1 MPLKLITD
9 PVTGKV
15 TEVYEFGPGKPAAKP
30 KPEPSLLEKA
40 GKGITDA
47 KSIAETFNPTA
58 MVGQGLKVAGAAAQ
72 TLQKT
77 GDLGKAF
84 GAGAKAIV
92 DESNK
97 GTGIAG
103 AIKRVPQRALFTTL
117 QESSDFAQ
125 EVGAKIQGKKD
136 PTSAKAP
143 DAPFLGVL
151 PALPRARTSGP
162 AEDLLVG
169 ALQLGMG
176 FATGS
181 AAVGLGGMAV
191 KGAFSALPMAA
202 RLGVATTRLR
212 AAKGFAEVAA
222 PVVQAGA
229 KISGAVQAGV
239 KAAGPVGKVVQAGAQ
254 AVGKSGLSQVK
265 GKAAITS
272 AITDVVA
279 FDQYGGRL
287 TDAADALVKG
297 TPFEP
302 LVIDYLKSDP
312 NDGALEGRFKNSL
325 EGIFV
330 GGGLE
335 IPFRFFKQLK
345 AFKNYKE
352 AVAGKSELDRLKD
365 PKVLE
370 AIDDVKN
377 ANDAFQNEVVK
388 QGQTREADPGEQPSF
403 TDELDRPIARNVA
416 EVDPTTLA
424 IAPEVY
430 QYKIAGAKTKTGV
443 SGSLKESKEY
453 NPELAGII
461 SVYRN
466 PKDGK
471 TYVVN
476 GHNRVQKALESGTAK
491 VLVRY
496 IQANSPEGA
505 RAIGAL
511 QNIAEGQGTA
521 IDAAKFMRDM
531 KAGPEALENYGVNLT
546 GKIASRA
553 TPLARLPQNIFDQ
566 VSTGALTEDRAI
578 ALGSIADLDETVINS
593 VAARAEKGKWSAD
606 KITQAMQEAKFATAS
621 TPAAGGGMLP
631 GFEDFFATSNFDQL
645 LDVRTEAAKALR
657 EGVVALSSAARAG
670 RQGVLEAAGNVIDVA
685 GSQAAKTTA
694 QQAVNLFDRVTQYE
708 GPVRALLNDLAAQVT
723 PKKKA
728 AAIVRENFEKIR
740 AAIDDEANGPRL
752 PFEEPAPR
760 PQPTPIEPEPT
771 APEPTAP
778 ETVPASLSEQL
789 AKEPTAPVETPELI
803 ATPVPAAAA
812 KEMPDT
818 RGQGK
823 FFHGAAAEFELQPG
837 GEYGGSGMNIY
848 GNGLYATEDLKI
860 AGQYQKKNSKAEPVI
875 SMYGASDEL
884 NRAGV
889 KTAEINGLLGRG
901 RAPIPSFERMQ
912 EIASELRQQAGE
924 YPRSNTTERMLA
936 LADTLDN
943 YKPVDVVGQRVIYEI
958 NEKKPIKFYDLDAP
972 VDNKVLQELERIASR
987 SDLVADSLDIL
998 DPSTYSSGATPSI
1011 SLGQIMDEI
1020 RNTSSSLRVPF
1031 YEVQDIFEELIDTLK
1046 ADGYGG
1052 FTHEGGRLAGGG
1064 KRLHQVRIY
1073 WDPAENI
1080 NTQKVDLAE
1089 QLVDRVLDAVA
1100 APKTKGAKSKEK
1112 PSFPTDEVR
1121 LAAAEKA
1128 GNTSLAEQ
1136 LRARIAKTAVQPMGN
1151 VAAAAIEPPSPLA
1164 AEIKAA
1170 TRKFDPDA
1178 GGRIEG
1184 AARAYQKYFNQGK
1197 RQADEITEQQ
1207 ALDAVRAANV
1217 SFDPDRVKS
1226 LDMDKVRN
1234 DISMGRFTPEV
1245 KAAQDAYRSI
1255 YDPSFKP
1262 LRSRG
1267 PELPELPKKPGL
1279 TQEEI
1284 QARIEDI
1291 DKLIA
1296 DLESG
1301 KLNMQVDEPATRALV
1316 KELTKDIRTVAGDEV
1331 AIRFNNAFIE
1341 TKGGDVAWGYKP
1353 GETMKVG
1360 GEYDPIKDIIE
1371 VNGVEL
1377 ISADVQ
1383 RPELLRL
1390 LLDNL
1395 EKTGFHEA
1403 FHRVQF
1409 NFLKPEEIKVFNQ
1422 YLAEIKLDF
1431 GSMADREANALAGR
1445 PDLLPIEKAAVA
1457 FQIYA
1462 WARKNNL
1469 DPRKALLGY
1478 TREELGK
1485 KGIVSALESAALA
1498 VMDTLYDFVERVG
1511 NAFNDR
1517 GFISIKSIFED
1528 AYSGKLAKR
1537 GELGSVVD
1545 EAGKAVP
1552 SELDRLDLLQA
1563 QAMEYGETRR
1573 GQLNLPPLKS
1583 NADNFVNEYEKVKAK
1598 IASGEMTLDDL
1609 ITNVVA
1615 DRNVQPMQS
1624 PSGETAYVPDPEAAA
1639 GASASMRAWMNVGG
1653 TRDEVSGLPTIPDEI
1668 VKRETER
1675 WLTANDYQAK
1685 AILGELE
1692 YRASSLVNA
1701 AALQRSLM
1709 GAMELADYTNNKA
1722 AIIADRWLN
1731 SSSDPNVDRNALRQE
1746 LLAIYK
1752 HASDINTPVVK
1763 VTRALGQVLRT
1774 GQIQRPQPG
1783 SIDFKNTLEEY
1794 KLDEILV
1801 NGAKE
1806 EEAVSLP
1813 DYLGE
1818 KIDPQFVEA
1827 INNNE
1832 FTPELDAMID
1842 QIAYNLKATRDTPGF
1857 APGFWSRMNKV
1868 SKIGLNGLVMYR
1880 SAQLLS
1886 SGLTFWGNTWNGVL
1900 RLIQLPLSQALG
1912 AILSGSPERANM
1924 SLMIYGQ
1931 YVSNLKNAFSLAK
1944 ESYKAGRTL
1953 YDMDNN
1959 SLDFLDQQAAKD
1971 AQLEQGADPA
1981 LLPTTDKG
1989 FTLSTLPWV
1998 EIQDKSNW
2006 AIAQKRLWQLT
2017 TSPIRAQVA
2026 VDTLFKVL
2034 AGQSFE
2040 FVRNLPMGLDSAVA
2054 QGLDRNSKEAMDWAQ
2069 QYAKS
2074 KVDQV
2079 TQHVTVD
2086 GRTILD
2092 AVMDSPHA
2100 QTAMRWATFTD
2111 DIDAQMEVRT
2121 LDRGRELAAD
2131 KKLEGEAAESWAKEW
2146 ADKKVEMPW
2155 FYKGPSF
2162 VPMVW
2167 QHLIN
2172 MSPLFSIIQ
2181 PFNRTPG
2188 DIIKSTMRMTPGAN
2202 FLVDTFQRDINS
2214 MDAFT
2219 RDRAVGDVAVGASAM
2234 VLASIAMTTGIVE
2247 FTGGGPQEPG
2257 AKQKWRDMG
2266 NQAYSYRIGDGEWT
2280 SMRAFEPFATMFG
2293 AIADYNEIA
2302 NKVTKE
2308 QREQLGSAL
2317 TLYIMGEVYKGNLS
2331 KTYYQGFTEFY
2342 EAVSGN
2348 TGLGIAPN
2356 SRDSWN
2362 RYISRIV
2369 ASLQPASAALRAGR
2383 RISDR
2388 AVRQIEPSN
2397 IFQETFDEI
2406 RNQTPGWSK
2415 DIPARVNWLT
2425 GDMIIQSRIMG
2436 DEYLPADSPWMGMVM
2451 QYMPWSPFQKGEEK
2465 RLLDPVALEMSR
2477 LHGLGAQFRGPSPTD
2492 YGAQLRLGPRD
2503 FAEYNRVMATVT
2515 NPVTNTTLYQEL
2527 DATIK
2532 SDYYQSLPPQEISS
2546 TDLSDRALLIDG
2558 IITKYKEI
2566 AKETYLGQRPDLE
2579 YQLLRKEA
2587 KDNTVK
2593 YRLKYGLTPQ
2603 QFTEA
2608 LR

>member
-15 TEVYEFGPGKPAAKP
+15 TEVYEFGPGNPAAKPKP

-125 EVGAKIQGKKD
+125 EVGAKVTGKKD

-191 KGAFSALPMAA
+191 KGAFSALPLAA

-254 AVGKSGLSQVK
+254 AVAKSGLSQVT

-297 TPFEP
+297 TPFES

-377 ANDAFQNEVVK
+377 ANDAFQNQVVK
-388 QGQTREADPGEQPSF
+388 QEQTREADPGEQPSF
-403 TDELDRPIARNVA
+403 ADELDRPIARNVA

-553 TPLARLPQNIFDQ
+553 TPLSRLPQNIFDQ
-566 VSTGALTEDRAI
+566 VSTGALTEDKAI
-578 ALGSIADLDETVINS
+578 ALGSVEGMDPTVINN

-657 EGVVALSSAARAG
+657 EGVIALSSAARAG

-685 GSQAAKTTA
+685 GSQAAKATA

-708 GPVRALLNDLAAQVT
+708 GPVRALLNELAAQVT

-752 PFEEPAPR
+752 PFEEPAPEAPR
-760 PQPTPIEPEPT
+760 PQPTPVEPELP
-771 APEPTAP
+771 PI
-778 ETVPASLSEQL
+778 AS
-789 AKEPTAPVETPELI
+789 K
-803 ATPVPAAAA
+803 
-812 KEMPDT
+812 
-818 RGQGK
+818 
-823 FFHGAAAEFELQPG
+823 
-837 GEYGGSGMNIY
+837 
-848 GNGLYATEDLKI
+848 TEDLPEGLGGIGK
-860 AGQYQKKNSKAEPVI
+860 AFTEGPRRQMFEAYQRNEVKLSGVDDEYLNAMQQLKEKGI
-875 SMYGASDEL
+875 GANTREQFDS
-884 NRAGV
+884 
-889 KTAEINGLLGRG
+889 LL
-901 RAPIPSFERMQ
+901 
-912 EIASELRQQAGE
+912 
-924 YPRSNTTERMLA
+924 
-936 LADTLDN
+936 D
-943 YKPVDVVGQRVIYEI
+943 RVIQLRE
-958 NEKKPIKFYDLDAP
+958 EKMAATSPAP
-972 VDNKVLQELERIASR
+972 EAASVAPSAAEKIVDNVIA
-987 SDLVADSLDIL
+987 
-998 DPSTYSSGATPSI
+998 
-1011 SLGQIMDEI
+1011 
-1020 RNTSSSLRVPF
+1020 
-1031 YEVQDIFEELIDTLK
+1031 
-1046 ADGYGG
+1046 
-1052 FTHEGGRLAGGG
+1052 
-1064 KRLHQVRIY
+1064 
-1073 WDPAENI
+1073 
-1080 NTQKVDLAE
+1080 
-1089 QLVDRVLDAVA
+1089 AVA
-1100 APKTKGAKSKEK
+1100 APKAEAAPRTFTMPAGTEGSAPRYKYGNKAFQLNFATDYDKVAYIIARDLLGESNAAPKFNAALEEQGFNVNQTMSYGMRVRDAIKAIAKNSQPGVINLPDQGGLT
-1112 PSFPTDEVR
+1112 PSGTRDEIR

-1136 LRARIAKTAVQPMGN
+1136 LRARIAGKSPLTAVQPMGN
-1151 VAAAAIEPPSPLA
+1151 VAAAAIEPPANLKA
-1164 AEIKAA
+1164 GIKKITPAGLSKIDNFA
-1170 TRKFDPDA
+1170 TSYKSWFD
-1178 GGRIEG
+1178 
-1184 AARAYQKYFNQGK
+1184 QGK
-1197 RQADEITEQQ
+1197 PEQQ
-1207 ALDAVRAANV
+1207 RITQQQAVDAVRAANV
-1217 SFDPDRVKS
+1217 SFDPDAVFPNTVIDTARE
-1226 LDMDKVRN
+1226 DAA
-1234 DISMGRFTPEV
+1234 ISKFSPEV
-1245 KAAQDAYRSI
+1245 KAIQDAYRSI
-1255 YDPSFKP
+1255 YDPSFGP

-1267 PELPELPKKPGL
+1267 PELPELPEPKKTFGVDYDNAR
-1279 TQEEI
+1279 EEI
-1284 QARIEDI
+1284 AARVEKIKALIE
-1291 DKLIA
+1291 
-1296 DLESG
+1296 EQE
-1301 KLNMQVDEPATRALV
+1301 LNMSVDTATTRAIAE
-1316 KELTKDIRTVAGDEV
+1316 ELTKDIKRVAGDDV
-1331 AIRFNNAFIE
+1331 AIRFNNAFVVE
-1341 TKGGDVAWGYKP
+1341 KEGNEAWGYQP
-1353 GETMKVG
+1353 GQSMTVG
-1360 GEYDPIKDIIE
+1360 GEYDFITDTITI
-1371 VNGVEL
+1371 N
-1377 ISADVQ
+1377 
-1383 RPELLRL
+1383 
-1390 LLDNL
+1390 NL
-1395 EKTGFHEA
+1395 ELTVGQVKNENLFEYLVKQLTQTGFHEPI
-1403 FHRVQF
+1403 HRLQY
-1409 NFLKPEEIKVFNQ
+1409 NFMTAKELKALTSYIAKLKIDWSTMSYDIKNIKEG
-1422 YLAEIKLDF
+1422 LGPIKLI
-1431 GSMADREANALAGR
+1431 EKIALAS
-1445 PDLLPIEKAAVA
+1445 
-1457 FQIYA
+1457 QQYS
-1462 WARKNNL
+1462 WARKKGL
-1469 DPRKALLGY
+1469 DPRKVLIGY
-1478 TREELGK
+1478 TDGQLAS
-1485 KGIVSALESAALA
+1485 KGITPAIESAGLA
-1498 VMDTLYDFVERVG
+1498 VLDSFFDFTEKMINWANG
-1511 NAFNDR
+1511 N
-1517 GFISIKSIFED
+1517 GFISVKSIFED
-1528 AYSGKLAKR
+1528 AYSGKIAAR
-1537 GELGSVVD
+1537 GKLPNVLE
-1545 EAGKAVP
+1545 EAAAGNF
-1552 SELDRLDLLQA
+1552 ERYDLLDS
-1563 QAMEYGETRR
+1563 MSRDYPDTRR
-1573 GQLNLPPLKS
+1573 GELNLPPLKS
-1583 NADNFVNEYEKVKAK
+1583 SADSFVNEYEKVKAK
-1598 IASGEMTLDDL
+1598 IASGEMTLEDL

-1675 WLTANDYQAK
+1675 WLIANDYQAK
-1685 AILGELE
+1685 AVLGELE

-1857 APGFWSRMNKV
+1857 APGF
-1868 SKIGLNGLVMYR
+1868 
-1880 SAQLLS
+1880 
-1886 SGLTFWGNTWNGVL
+1886 
-1900 RLIQLPLSQALG
+1900 
-1912 AILSGSPERANM
+1912 
-1924 SLMIYGQ
+1924 
-1931 YVSNLKNAFSLAK
+1931 
-1944 ESYKAGRTL
+1944 
-1953 YDMDNN
+1953 
-1959 SLDFLDQQAAKD
+1959 
-1971 AQLEQGADPA
+1971 
-1981 LLPTTDKG
+1981 
-1989 FTLSTLPWV
+1989 
-1998 EIQDKSNW
+1998 
-2006 AIAQKRLWQLT
+2006 
-2017 TSPIRAQVA
+2017 
-2026 VDTLFKVL
+2026 
-2034 AGQSFE
+2034 
-2040 FVRNLPMGLDSAVA
+2040 
-2054 QGLDRNSKEAMDWAQ
+2054 
-2069 QYAKS
+2069 
-2074 KVDQV
+2074 
-2079 TQHVTVD
+2079 
-2086 GRTILD
+2086 
-2092 AVMDSPHA
+2092 
-2100 QTAMRWATFTD
+2100 
-2111 DIDAQMEVRT
+2111 
-2121 LDRGRELAAD
+2121 
-2131 KKLEGEAAESWAKEW
+2131 
-2146 ADKKVEMPW
+2146 
-2155 FYKGPSF
+2155 
-2162 VPMVW
+2162 
-2167 QHLIN
+2167 
-2172 MSPLFSIIQ
+2172 
-2181 PFNRTPG
+2181 
-2188 DIIKSTMRMTPGAN
+2188 
-2202 FLVDTFQRDINS
+2202 
-2214 MDAFT
+2214 
-2219 RDRAVGDVAVGASAM
+2219 
-2234 VLASIAMTTGIVE
+2234 
-2247 FTGGGPQEPG
+2247 
-2257 AKQKWRDMG
+2257 
-2266 NQAYSYRIGDGEWT
+2266 
-2280 SMRAFEPFATMFG
+2280 
-2293 AIADYNEIA
+2293 
-2302 NKVTKE
+2302 
-2308 QREQLGSAL
+2308 
-2317 TLYIMGEVYKGNLS
+2317 
-2331 KTYYQGFTEFY
+2331 
-2342 EAVSGN
+2342 
-2348 TGLGIAPN
+2348 
-2356 SRDSWN
+2356 
-2362 RYISRIV
+2362 
-2369 ASLQPASAALRAGR
+2369 
-2383 RISDR
+2383 
-2388 AVRQIEPSN
+2388 
-2397 IFQETFDEI
+2397 
-2406 RNQTPGWSK
+2406 
-2415 DIPARVNWLT
+2415 
-2425 GDMIIQSRIMG
+2425 
-2436 DEYLPADSPWMGMVM
+2436 
-2451 QYMPWSPFQKGEEK
+2451 
-2465 RLLDPVALEMSR
+2465 
-2477 LHGLGAQFRGPSPTD
+2477 
-2492 YGAQLRLGPRD
+2492 
-2503 FAEYNRVMATVT
+2503 
-2515 NPVTNTTLYQEL
+2515 
-2527 DATIK
+2527 
-2532 SDYYQSLPPQEISS
+2532 
-2546 TDLSDRALLIDG
+2546 
-2558 IITKYKEI
+2558 
-2566 AKETYLGQRPDLE
+2566 
-2579 YQLLRKEA
+2579 
-2587 KDNTVK
+2587 
-2593 YRLKYGLTPQ
+2593 
-2603 QFTEA
+2603 
-2608 LR
+2608 

>member
-1 MPLKLITD
+1 
-9 PVTGKV
+9 
-15 TEVYEFGPGKPAAKP
+15 
-30 KPEPSLLEKA
+30 
-40 GKGITDA
+40 
-47 KSIAETFNPTA
+47 
-58 MVGQGLKVAGAAAQ
+58 
-72 TLQKT
+72 
-77 GDLGKAF
+77 
-84 GAGAKAIV
+84 
-92 DESNK
+92 
-97 GTGIAG
+97 
-103 AIKRVPQRALFTTL
+103 
-117 QESSDFAQ
+117 
-125 EVGAKIQGKKD
+125 
-136 PTSAKAP
+136 
-143 DAPFLGVL
+143 
-151 PALPRARTSGP
+151 
-162 AEDLLVG
+162 
-169 ALQLGMG
+169 
-176 FATGS
+176 
-181 AAVGLGGMAV
+181 
-191 KGAFSALPMAA
+191 
-202 RLGVATTRLR
+202 
-212 AAKGFAEVAA
+212 
-222 PVVQAGA
+222 
-229 KISGAVQAGV
+229 
-239 KAAGPVGKVVQAGAQ
+239 
-254 AVGKSGLSQVK
+254 
-265 GKAAITS
+265 
-272 AITDVVA
+272 
-279 FDQYGGRL
+279 
-287 TDAADALVKG
+287 
-297 TPFEP
+297 
-302 LVIDYLKSDP
+302 
-312 NDGALEGRFKNSL
+312 
-325 EGIFV
+325 
-330 GGGLE
+330 
-335 IPFRFFKQLK
+335 
-345 AFKNYKE
+345 
-352 AVAGKSELDRLKD
+352 
-365 PKVLE
+365 
-370 AIDDVKN
+370 
-377 ANDAFQNEVVK
+377 
-388 QGQTREADPGEQPSF
+388 
-403 TDELDRPIARNVA
+403 
-416 EVDPTTLA
+416 
-424 IAPEVY
+424 
-430 QYKIAGAKTKTGV
+430 
-443 SGSLKESKEY
+443 
-453 NPELAGII
+453 
-461 SVYRN
+461 
-466 PKDGK
+466 
-471 TYVVN
+471 
-476 GHNRVQKALESGTAK
+476 
-491 VLVRY
+491 
-496 IQANSPEGA
+496 
-505 RAIGAL
+505 
-511 QNIAEGQGTA
+511 
-521 IDAAKFMRDM
+521 
-531 KAGPEALENYGVNLT
+531 
-546 GKIASRA
+546 
-553 TPLARLPQNIFDQ
+553 
-566 VSTGALTEDRAI
+566 
-578 ALGSIADLDETVINS
+578 
-593 VAARAEKGKWSAD
+593 
-606 KITQAMQEAKFATAS
+606 
-621 TPAAGGGMLP
+621 
-631 GFEDFFATSNFDQL
+631 
-645 LDVRTEAAKALR
+645 
-657 EGVVALSSAARAG
+657 
-670 RQGVLEAAGNVIDVA
+670 
-685 GSQAAKTTA
+685 
-694 QQAVNLFDRVTQYE
+694 
-708 GPVRALLNDLAAQVT
+708 
-723 PKKKA
+723 
-728 AAIVRENFEKIR
+728 
-740 AAIDDEANGPRL
+740 
-752 PFEEPAPR
+752 
-760 PQPTPIEPEPT
+760 
-771 APEPTAP
+771 
-778 ETVPASLSEQL
+778 
-789 AKEPTAPVETPELI
+789 
-803 ATPVPAAAA
+803 
-812 KEMPDT
+812 
-818 RGQGK
+818 
-823 FFHGAAAEFELQPG
+823 
-837 GEYGGSGMNIY
+837 
-848 GNGLYATEDLKI
+848 
-860 AGQYQKKNSKAEPVI
+860 
-875 SMYGASDEL
+875 
-884 NRAGV
+884 
-889 KTAEINGLLGRG
+889 
-901 RAPIPSFERMQ
+901 
-912 EIASELRQQAGE
+912 
-924 YPRSNTTERMLA
+924 
-936 LADTLDN
+936 
-943 YKPVDVVGQRVIYEI
+943 
-958 NEKKPIKFYDLDAP
+958 
-972 VDNKVLQELERIASR
+972 
-987 SDLVADSLDIL
+987 
-998 DPSTYSSGATPSI
+998 
-1011 SLGQIMDEI
+1011 
-1020 RNTSSSLRVPF
+1020 
-1031 YEVQDIFEELIDTLK
+1031 
-1046 ADGYGG
+1046 
-1052 FTHEGGRLAGGG
+1052 
-1064 KRLHQVRIY
+1064 
-1073 WDPAENI
+1073 
-1080 NTQKVDLAE
+1080 
-1089 QLVDRVLDAVA
+1089 
-1100 APKTKGAKSKEK
+1100 
-1112 PSFPTDEVR
+1112 
-1121 LAAAEKA
+1121 
-1128 GNTSLAEQ
+1128 
-1136 LRARIAKTAVQPMGN
+1136 
-1151 VAAAAIEPPSPLA
+1151 
-1164 AEIKAA
+1164 
-1170 TRKFDPDA
+1170 
-1178 GGRIEG
+1178 
-1184 AARAYQKYFNQGK
+1184 
-1197 RQADEITEQQ
+1197 
-1207 ALDAVRAANV
+1207 
-1217 SFDPDRVKS
+1217 
-1226 LDMDKVRN
+1226 
-1234 DISMGRFTPEV
+1234 
-1245 KAAQDAYRSI
+1245 
-1255 YDPSFKP
+1255 
-1262 LRSRG
+1262 
-1267 PELPELPKKPGL
+1267 
-1279 TQEEI
+1279 
-1284 QARIEDI
+1284 
-1291 DKLIA
+1291 
-1296 DLESG
+1296 
-1301 KLNMQVDEPATRALV
+1301 
-1316 KELTKDIRTVAGDEV
+1316 
-1331 AIRFNNAFIE
+1331 
-1341 TKGGDVAWGYKP
+1341 
-1353 GETMKVG
+1353 MKVG

-1383 RPELLRL
+1383 RPGLLRL

-1395 EKTGFHEA
+1395 EQTAFHEA
-1403 FHRVQF
+1403 FHRIQF
-1409 NFLKPEEIKVFNQ
+1409 NFLRPEELKVFNQ

-1431 GSMADREANALAGR
+1431 GSMAEREANALAGR

-1478 TREELGK
+1478 TRKELGE

-1498 VMDTLYDFVERVG
+1498 VMDTLYDFIERVG
-1511 NAFNDR
+1511 NAFNGR

-1563 QAMEYGETRR
+1563 QSMEYGKTRR
-1573 GQLNLPPLKS
+1573 GSLGLPPLRNS
-1583 NADNFVNEYEKVKAK
+1583 AERFIDEYDKVKAK

-1653 TRDEVSGLPTIPDEI
+1653 TREEVSGLPAIPDEI

-1685 AILGELE
+1685 AVLGELE
-1692 YRASSLVNA
+1692 YRASSLANA

-1806 EEAVSLP
+1806 EEAVSLS
-1813 DYLGE
+1813 DHLGE

-1886 SGLTFWGNTWNGVL
+1886 SGLTFWGNTFNGVL

-2317 TLYIMGEVYKGNLS
+2317 TLYVMGEVYKGNLS

-2579 YQLLRKEA
+2579 YQLLKKEA

>member
-125 EVGAKIQGKKD
+125 EVGAKVTGRKS
-136 PTSAKAP
+136 PTSAKTP

-151 PALPRARTSGP
+151 PALPRARSSGA
-162 AEDLLVG
+162 AEDLAVG
-169 ALQLGMG
+169 AVQLGMG
-176 FATGS
+176 FIAGS
-181 AAVGLGGMAV
+181 AAAGLGGMAI
-191 KGAFSALPMAA
+191 KGAFSALPLAA

-212 AAKGFAEVAA
+212 AAKGFAEAVA

-239 KAAGPVGKVVQAGAQ
+239 KAAGPVGQVVQAGAQ
-254 AVGKSGLSQVK
+254 AVAKSGLSQVT

-279 FDQYGGRL
+279 FDQYTGRL
-287 TDAADALVKG
+287 TDAANDLVKG

-312 NDGALEGRFKNSL
+312 SDGALEGRFKNAL
-325 EGIFV
+325 EGLLV
-330 GGGLE
+330 GGALE
-335 IPFRFFKQLK
+335 VPFRFFKQVK
-345 AFKNYKE
+345 AAANYNK
-352 AVAGKSELDRLKD
+352 AVEGKSTLDKLKD

-377 ANDAFQNEVVK
+377 ANDSFENELVK
-388 QGQTREADPGEQPSF
+388 QTETREADPGEQPSF
-403 TDELDRPIARNVA
+403 ADELDRPIARNVA

-430 QYKIAGAKTKTGV
+430 QYKIAGSKTKTGV

-553 TPLARLPQNIFDQ
+553 TPLSRLPQNIFDQ
-566 VSTGALTEDRAI
+566 VSTGALTEDKAI
-578 ALGSIADLDETVINS
+578 ALGSVEGMDPTVINN

-657 EGVVALSSAARAG
+657 EGVIALSSAARAG

-685 GSQAAKTTA
+685 GSQAAKATA

-752 PFEEPAPR
+752 PFEEPAPEAPR
-760 PQPTPIEPEPT
+760 PQPTPVEPEPT
-771 APEPTAP
+771 APEA
-778 ETVPASLSEQL
+778 A
-789 AKEPTAPVETPELI
+789 
-803 ATPVPAAAA
+803 PAAPSAA
-812 KEMPDT
+812 EEIVDNVIAAVAPPKAEAAPQIQTPAELPDT
-818 RGQGK
+818 RGKGQ
-823 FFHGAAAEFELQPG
+823 FFHGAASEIKQLDEGYYENANIYGQGFYVTDDLSTAGSYTKKNKRAITKEGGTPSQVIYQVKELQPV
-837 GEYGGSGMNIY
+837 N
-848 GNGLYATEDLKI
+848 
-860 AGQYQKKNSKAEPVI
+860 
-875 SMYGASDEL
+875 
-884 NRAGV
+884 
-889 KTAEINGLLGRG
+889 
-901 RAPIPSFERMQ
+901 
-912 EIASELRQQAGE
+912 
-924 YPRSNTTERMLA
+924 
-936 LADTLDN
+936 
-943 YKPVDVVGQRVIYEI
+943 
-958 NEKKPIKFYDLDAP
+958 FYDLDAY
-972 VDNKVLQELERIASR
+972 
-987 SDLVADSLDIL
+987 DI
-998 DPSTYSSGATPSI
+998 SPSI
-1011 SLGQIMDEI
+1011 KQTLEEFSKWSESVARALDELDSNPNMSLAQLMDEI
-1020 RNTSSSLRVPF
+1020 RNNSSSAGESRDTIQ
-1031 YEVQDIFEELIDTLK
+1031 EVFEGIRETLE
-1046 ADGYGG
+1046 AEGYGG
-1052 FTHEGGRLAGGG
+1052 FTHIGG
-1064 KRLHQVRIY
+1064 KLTKGKEHQVRIY
-1073 WDPAENI
+1073 WNAPNQIDL
-1080 NTQKVDLAE
+1080 QKYD
-1089 QLVDRVLDAVA
+1089 QPQVA
-1100 APKTKGAKSKEK
+1100 AAP
-1112 PSFPTDEVR
+1112 
-1121 LAAAEKA
+1121 
-1128 GNTSLAEQ
+1128 
-1136 LRARIAKTAVQPMGN
+1136 KTAVQPMGN

-1170 TRKFDPDA
+1170 TRKFGPDD

-1184 AARAYQKYFNQGK
+1184 AAQAYQKYFNQGK
-1197 RQADEITEQQ
+1197 RQADEITERQ

-1234 DISMGRFTPEV
+1234 DIFMGRFTPEV

-1255 YDPSFKP
+1255 YDPSFGP

-1279 TQEEI
+1279 T
-1284 QARIEDI
+1284 REDI
-1291 DKLIA
+1291 ETKLAEIEQLIA
-1296 DLESG
+1296 GIESG

-1316 KELTKDIRTVAGDEV
+1316 AELTKDIRTVAGDEV
-1331 AIRFNNAFIE
+1331 AIRFNNAFME

-1371 VNGVEL
+1371 VNNVEL

-1390 LLDNL
+1390 LVDKL
-1395 EKTGFHEA
+1395 EQTAYHEA

-1409 NFLKPEEIKVFNQ
+1409 NFLKPEELRVFNQ

-1431 GSMADREANALAGR
+1431 GSMAERTTNRLEGRE
-1445 PDLLPIEKAAVA
+1445 DLLPIEKAAVA

-1478 TREELGK
+1478 TREELGN

-1583 NADNFVNEYEKVKAK
+1583 SADSFVNEYEKVKAK
-1598 IASGEMTLDDL
+1598 IASGEMTLEDL

-1675 WLTANDYQAK
+1675 WLIANDYQAK
-1685 AILGELE
+1685 AVLGELE

-1731 SSSDPNVDRNALRQE
+1731 SSSDPNVDRSALRQE

-1886 SGLTFWGNTWNGVL
+1886 SGLTFWGNTFNGIL

-2280 SMRAFEPFATMFG
+2280 SMRALEPFATMFG

>member
-191 KGAFSALPMAA
+191 KGAFSALPLAA

-254 AVGKSGLSQVK
+254 AVGKSGLSQVT

-388 QGQTREADPGEQPSF
+388 QGQTREADPGEQPSLA
-403 TDELDRPIARNVA
+403 DELDRPIARNVA

-553 TPLARLPQNIFDQ
+553 TPLSRLPDNIFDK
-566 VSTGALTEDRAI
+566 VSTGALTEDKAI
-578 ALGSIADLDETVINS
+578 ALGSVEGMDPTVINS

-685 GSQAAKTTA
+685 GSQAAKATA

-752 PFEEPAPR
+752 PFEEPAPEAPR
-760 PQPTPIEPEPT
+760 PQPVPVEPEAV
-771 APEPTAP
+771 APEA
-778 ETVPASLSEQL
+778 
-789 AKEPTAPVETPELI
+789 APVAPS
-803 ATPVPAAAA
+803 
-812 KEMPDT
+812 
-818 RGQGK
+818 
-823 FFHGAAAEFELQPG
+823 AAE
-837 GEYGGSGMNIY
+837 
-848 GNGLYATEDLKI
+848 
-860 AGQYQKKNSKAEPVI
+860 
-875 SMYGASDEL
+875 
-884 NRAGV
+884 
-889 KTAEINGLLGRG
+889 EI
-901 RAPIPSFERMQ
+901 
-912 EIASELRQQAGE
+912 
-924 YPRSNTTERMLA
+924 
-936 LADTLDN
+936 
-943 YKPVDVVGQRVIYEI
+943 
-958 NEKKPIKFYDLDAP
+958 
-972 VDNKVLQELERIASR
+972 VDNVIA
-987 SDLVADSLDIL
+987 
-998 DPSTYSSGATPSI
+998 
-1011 SLGQIMDEI
+1011 
-1020 RNTSSSLRVPF
+1020 
-1031 YEVQDIFEELIDTLK
+1031 
-1046 ADGYGG
+1046 
-1052 FTHEGGRLAGGG
+1052 
-1064 KRLHQVRIY
+1064 
-1073 WDPAENI
+1073 
-1080 NTQKVDLAE
+1080 
-1089 QLVDRVLDAVA
+1089 AVA

-1112 PSFPTDEVR
+1112 PFFPTDEVR

-1151 VAAAAIEPPSPLA
+1151 VAAAAIEPPTAGFALPTELA
-1164 AEIKAA
+1164 KSAPRYNYGSKAFQLQFASDYDKTAYILAGDAVKASKAAPKFRNALEQAGLDVASAVAYGQKVRDAIKALA
-1170 TRKFDPDA
+1170 KNSQPGVINLPD
-1178 GGRIEG
+1178 
-1184 AARAYQKYFNQGK
+1184 QS
-1197 RQADEITEQQ
+1197 D
-1207 ALDAVRAANV
+1207 
-1217 SFDPDRVKS
+1217 SFPV
-1226 LDMDKVRN
+1226 
-1234 DISMGRFTPEV
+1234 
-1245 KAAQDAYRSI
+1245 
-1255 YDPSFKP
+1255 

-1279 TQEEI
+1279 TREEI
-1284 QARIEDI
+1284 DLQIAEIEQ
-1291 DKLIA
+1291 LIA
-1296 DLESG
+1296 DVESN

-1316 KELTKDIRTVAGDEV
+1316 KELTEDIRTVAGDEV
-1331 AIRFNNAFIE
+1331 AIRFNNAFME

-1371 VNGVEL
+1371 INNVEL

-1390 LLDNL
+1390 LVDNL
-1395 EKTGFHEA
+1395 EKTAYHEA

-1498 VMDTLYDFVERVG
+1498 VMDTLYDFIERVG
-1511 NAFNDR
+1511 NHFNDR
-1517 GFISIKSIFED
+1517 E
-1528 AYSGKLAKR
+1528 
-1537 GELGSVVD
+1537 
-1545 EAGKAVP
+1545 
-1552 SELDRLDLLQA
+1552 
-1563 QAMEYGETRR
+1563 
-1573 GQLNLPPLKS
+1573 LKS
-1583 NADNFVNEYEKVKAK
+1583 KL
-1598 IASGEMTLDDL
+1598 S
-1609 ITNVVA
+1609 
-1615 DRNVQPMQS
+1615 
-1624 PSGETAYVPDPEAAA
+1624 
-1639 GASASMRAWMNVGG
+1639 
-1653 TRDEVSGLPTIPDEI
+1653 
-1668 VKRETER
+1668 
-1675 WLTANDYQAK
+1675 
-1685 AILGELE
+1685 IL
-1692 YRASSLVNA
+1692 
-1701 AALQRSLM
+1701 
-1709 GAMELADYTNNKA
+1709 
-1722 AIIADRWLN
+1722 
-1731 SSSDPNVDRNALRQE
+1731 
-1746 LLAIYK
+1746 
-1752 HASDINTPVVK
+1752 
-1763 VTRALGQVLRT
+1763 
-1774 GQIQRPQPG
+1774 
-1783 SIDFKNTLEEY
+1783 FK
-1794 KLDEILV
+1794 K
-1801 NGAKE
+1801 
-1806 EEAVSLP
+1806 
-1813 DYLGE
+1813 
-1818 KIDPQFVEA
+1818 
-1827 INNNE
+1827 
-1832 FTPELDAMID
+1832 
-1842 QIAYNLKATRDTPGF
+1842 
-1857 APGFWSRMNKV
+1857 
-1868 SKIGLNGLVMYR
+1868 
-1880 SAQLLS
+1880 
-1886 SGLTFWGNTWNGVL
+1886 
-1900 RLIQLPLSQALG
+1900 
-1912 AILSGSPERANM
+1912 
-1924 SLMIYGQ
+1924 
-1931 YVSNLKNAFSLAK
+1931 K
-1944 ESYKAGRTL
+1944 ES
-1953 YDMDNN
+1953 
-1959 SLDFLDQQAAKD
+1959 KD
-1971 AQLEQGADPA
+1971 
-1981 LLPTTDKG
+1981 K
-1989 FTLSTLPWV
+1989 F
-1998 EIQDKSNW
+1998 
-2006 AIAQKRLWQLT
+2006 
-2017 TSPIRAQVA
+2017 
-2026 VDTLFKVL
+2026 
-2034 AGQSFE
+2034 
-2040 FVRNLPMGLDSAVA
+2040 
-2054 QGLDRNSKEAMDWAQ
+2054 
-2069 QYAKS
+2069 
-2074 KVDQV
+2074 
-2079 TQHVTVD
+2079 
-2086 GRTILD
+2086 ILD
-2092 AVMDSPHA
+2092 
-2100 QTAMRWATFTD
+2100 
-2111 DIDAQMEVRT
+2111 
-2121 LDRGRELAAD
+2121 
-2131 KKLEGEAAESWAKEW
+2131 
-2146 ADKKVEMPW
+2146 
-2155 FYKGPSF
+2155 
-2162 VPMVW
+2162 
-2167 QHLIN
+2167 
-2172 MSPLFSIIQ
+2172 
-2181 PFNRTPG
+2181 
-2188 DIIKSTMRMTPGAN
+2188 
-2202 FLVDTFQRDINS
+2202 
-2214 MDAFT
+2214 
-2219 RDRAVGDVAVGASAM
+2219 
-2234 VLASIAMTTGIVE
+2234 
-2247 FTGGGPQEPG
+2247 
-2257 AKQKWRDMG
+2257 
-2266 NQAYSYRIGDGEWT
+2266 
-2280 SMRAFEPFATMFG
+2280 
-2293 AIADYNEIA
+2293 
-2302 NKVTKE
+2302 
-2308 QREQLGSAL
+2308 
-2317 TLYIMGEVYKGNLS
+2317 
-2331 KTYYQGFTEFY
+2331 
-2342 EAVSGN
+2342 
-2348 TGLGIAPN
+2348 
-2356 SRDSWN
+2356 
-2362 RYISRIV
+2362 
-2369 ASLQPASAALRAGR
+2369 
-2383 RISDR
+2383 
-2388 AVRQIEPSN
+2388 
-2397 IFQETFDEI
+2397 
-2406 RNQTPGWSK
+2406 
-2415 DIPARVNWLT
+2415 
-2425 GDMIIQSRIMG
+2425 
-2436 DEYLPADSPWMGMVM
+2436 
-2451 QYMPWSPFQKGEEK
+2451 
-2465 RLLDPVALEMSR
+2465 
-2477 LHGLGAQFRGPSPTD
+2477 
-2492 YGAQLRLGPRD
+2492 
-2503 FAEYNRVMATVT
+2503 
-2515 NPVTNTTLYQEL
+2515 
-2527 DATIK
+2527 
-2532 SDYYQSLPPQEISS
+2532 
-2546 TDLSDRALLIDG
+2546 
-2558 IITKYKEI
+2558 
-2566 AKETYLGQRPDLE
+2566 
-2579 YQLLRKEA
+2579 
-2587 KDNTVK
+2587 
-2593 YRLKYGLTPQ
+2593 
-2603 QFTEA
+2603 
-2608 LR
+2608 

>member
-1 MPLKLITD
+1 MPIKQVTD

-15 TEVYEFGPGKPAAKP
+15 TEVFEFGPAKAAAAQPAVKAKPAANP
-30 KPEPSLLEKA
+30 IA
-40 GKGITDA
+40 QTYDQIKGVTEA
-47 KSIAETFNPTA
+47 LNPLGQ
-58 MVGQGLKVAGAAAQ
+58 VGTGLRAAGAGLQ

-84 GAGAKAIV
+84 GASQKSIV

-97 GTGIAG
+97 AIGIAG
-103 AIKRVPQRALFTTL
+103 VVKRAPQRAVYTTL
-117 QESSDFAQ
+117 QETSDFAQ
-125 EVGAKIQGKKD
+125 EVGAKVLGKPS
-136 PTSAKAP
+136 PTSFKKP

-151 PALPRARTSGP
+151 PALPRARSSGP

-169 ALQLGMG
+169 ALQLGLG
-176 FATGS
+176 FVTGS
-181 AAVGLGGMAV
+181 AAAGVGGMAV
-191 KGAFSALPMAA
+191 RGAFSALPLAS

-212 AAKGFAEVAA
+212 AAKGFAEAVAPVAQVATKIGTAIKAA
-222 PVVQAGA
+222 PGGQTVLGA
-229 KISGAVQAGV
+229 T
-239 KAAGPVGKVVQAGAQ
+239 Q
-254 AVGKSGLSQVK
+254 AVGKSVAGQVIGK
-265 GKAAITS
+265 GAVIAG
-272 AITDVVA
+272 ATDLVA
-279 FDQYGGRL
+279 FDQYGGRA
-287 TDAADALVKG
+287 TDAAYELVKG

-302 LVIDYLKSDP
+302 LALEYFRTNP
-312 NDGALEGRFKNSL
+312 NDVGLDGRFKNLL
-325 EGIFV
+325 EGFGI
-330 GGGLE
+330 GASIE
-335 IPFRFFKQLK
+335 IPFRLFKAVKSFQNYKTVADASKQLDK
-345 AFKNYKE
+345 
-352 AVAGKSELDRLKD
+352 LKD
-365 PKVLE
+365 PKVVE
-370 AIDDVKN
+370 ALDDVKN

-388 QGQTREADPGEQPSF
+388 QTQTRPEEPGQQPSL
-403 TDELDRPIARNVA
+403 TDELERPIARNVA

-553 TPLARLPQNIFDQ
+553 APLARLPQNIFDQ

-578 ALGSIADLDETVINS
+578 ALGSVKDLDETVINS

-728 AAIVRENFEKIR
+728 AQVVKENLAQIR

-752 PFEEPAPR
+752 PFEEPAPEAPR
-760 PQPTPIEPEPT
+760 PQPVPVEPELPLT
-771 APEPTAP
+771 TEESSAVA
-778 ETVPASLSEQL
+778 
-789 AKEPTAPVETPELI
+789 
-803 ATPVPAAAA
+803 PAAPAEEIVDNVIAA
-812 KEMPDT
+812 VAAPKAEVTPQAQTPAGLPDT
-818 RGQGK
+818 RGQGQ
-823 FFHGAAAEFELQPG
+823 FFHGAASEIKQLDEGYYENA
-837 GEYGGSGMNIY
+837 NIY
-848 GNGLYATEDLKI
+848 GQGFYVTDDLNT
-860 AGQYQKKNSKAEPVI
+860 AGSYTKKNKKSIAKA
-875 SMYGASDEL
+875 G
-884 NRAGV
+884 G
-889 KTAEINGLLGRG
+889 T
-901 RAPIPSFERMQ
+901 PSQ
-912 EIASELRQQAGE
+912 
-924 YPRSNTTERMLA
+924 
-936 LADTLDN
+936 
-943 YKPVDVVGQRVIYEI
+943 VIYQAKETQ
-958 NEKKPIKFYDLDAP
+958 PVLFYDLDEYDISPSIRETLEAASQYSDS
-972 VDNKVLQELERIASR
+972 VERALNELDTNPNMSLAQLMDEVRNNSR
-987 SDLVADSLDIL
+987 SSGDSRDTIQEVFE
-998 DPSTYSSGATPSI
+998 G
-1011 SLGQIMDEI
+1011 I
-1020 RNTSSSLRVPF
+1020 R
-1031 YEVQDIFEELIDTLK
+1031 ETLQ
-1046 ADGYGG
+1046 AEGYGG
-1052 FTHEGGRLAGGG
+1052 FTHRGG
-1064 KRLHQVRIY
+1064 KLTKGKEHQVRIY
-1073 WDPAENI
+1073 WDAPNQI
-1080 NTQKVDLAE
+1080 DLQKYD
-1089 QLVDRVLDAVA
+1089 QPQDAA
-1100 APKTKGAKSKEK
+1100 APET
-1112 PSFPTDEVR
+1112 
-1121 LAAAEKA
+1121 AA
-1128 GNTSLAEQ
+1128 
-1136 LRARIAKTAVQPMGN
+1136 QPMGN
-1151 VAAAAIEPPSPLA
+1151 VAAAGIEPPPKA
-1164 AEIKAA
+1164 AQYEKIRAA
-1170 TRKFDPDA
+1170 TRKFGPNE
-1178 GGRIEG
+1178 GGRMEG
-1184 AARAYQKYFNQGK
+1184 TARAYMKYFNEGK
-1197 RQADEITEQQ
+1197 RQVDEITYQK
-1207 ALDAVRAANV
+1207 AYDAVVAANV
-1217 SFDPDRVKS
+1217 TFDPDKVTS
-1226 LDMDKVRN
+1226 LNMDKVRS
-1234 DISMGRFTPEV
+1234 DMSMGRFTPEV
-1245 KAAQDAYRSI
+1245 QAAQEAYRSI
-1255 YDPSFKP
+1255 YDFSFNP

-1267 PELPELPKKPGL
+1267 PELPELPKGAKKPPL
-1279 TQEEI
+1279 TREEI
-1284 QARIEDI
+1284 ELRIEEI

-1296 DLESG
+1296 DIESD
-1301 KLNMQVDEPATRALV
+1301 KLNMQVDEPRTRALV
-1316 KELTKDIRTVAGDEV
+1316 EELTKDIRTVAGDEV
-1331 AIRFNNAFIE
+1331 AIRFNNAFME
-1341 TKGGDVAWGYKP
+1341 TKEGDVAWGYKP
-1353 GETMKVG
+1353 GETMKIG

-1371 VNGVEL
+1371 VNNVKL
-1377 ISADVQ
+1377 ISAFAQ
-1383 RPELLRL
+1383 RPELLREL
-1390 LLDNL
+1390 IDNL
-1395 EKTGFHEA
+1395 EQPAFHEA

-1409 NFLKPEEIKVFNQ
+1409 NFLKPEELRVFNQ

-1431 GSMADREANALAGR
+1431 GSMAERTANAREGR
-1445 PDLLPIEKAAVA
+1445 PDLLPIEKAAIS

-1469 DPRKALLGY
+1469 DPRKALLGS
-1478 TREELGK
+1478 TREELGE
-1485 KGIVSALESAALA
+1485 KGIVPALESAALA
-1498 VMDTLYDFVERVG
+1498 VMDTLLDFVERVG
-1511 NAFNDR
+1511 NAFNKR

-1545 EAGKAVP
+1545 EAGRIIP
-1552 SELDRLDLLQA
+1552 SELERLDLLQGMS
-1563 QAMEYGETRR
+1563 MEYGDTRR
-1573 GQLNLPPLKS
+1573 GSLGLPVLRS
-1583 NADNFVNEYEKVKAK
+1583 DADSFVNEYEKVKAK

-1615 DRNVQPMQS
+1615 DRNVQPMVS
-1624 PSGETAYVPDPEAAA
+1624 PSGETAYVPDPEAAQGA
-1639 GASASMRAWMNVGG
+1639 GASMRAMMNALG
-1653 TRDEVSGLPTIPDEI
+1653 TREQVTGQFAISDEFVQKAAADWIA
-1668 VKRETER
+1668 K
-1675 WLTANDYQAK
+1675 NDYQSKVIMAELTRRSGSLENNAENLRALVAAQWVVDFANHK
-1685 AILGELE
+1685 AG
-1692 YRASSLVNA
+1692 
-1701 AALQRSLM
+1701 
-1709 GAMELADYTNNKA
+1709 
-1722 AIIADRWLN
+1722 IIADKWIN
-1731 SSSDPNVDRNALRQE
+1731 SKTNPDVDRNVLRQE
-1746 LLAIYK
+1746 LLASYK
-1752 HASDINTPVVK
+1752 DVTDKNTAYIK
-1763 VTRALGQVLRT
+1763 VTRALGQLLRAT
-1774 GQIQRPQPG
+1774 QIPRPQPG
-1783 SIDFKNTLEEY
+1783 DIEFKNTIDDY
-1794 KLDEILV
+1794 KLSELLE
-1801 NGAKE
+1801 NAAKE

-1813 DYLGE
+1813 DHLGE
-1818 KIDPQFVEA
+1818 KIDPEFVDA
-1827 INNNE
+1827 INNDE

-1842 QIAYNLKATRDTPGF
+1842 QIAYTLKTARDTPGF
-1857 APGFWSRMNKV
+1857 ATGFWGNLNKA

-1880 SAQLLS
+1880 SAQILS
-1886 SGLTFWGNTWNGVL
+1886 SGLTFWSNTMNGIFRTL
-1900 RLIQLPLSQALG
+1900 QLPLSQAFG

-1931 YVSNLKNAFSLAK
+1931 YKCNIVNAFRLAK
-1944 ESYKAGRTL
+1944 ESYIAGRTL

-1959 SLDFLDQQAAKD
+1959 SLDFLDQQIAKD
-1971 AQLEQGADPA
+1971 AQPGEAADPA

-2006 AIAQKRLWQLT
+2006 AIAQKRMWQLA

-2026 VDTLFKVL
+2026 VDTLFKTLV
-2034 AGQSFE
+2034 GQSFE

-2054 QGLDRNSKEAMDWAQ
+2054 QGLDRNSQAAWDYAEK
-2069 QYAKS
+2069 YAKAA
-2074 KVDQV
+2074 VDQATRNV
-2079 TQHVTVD
+2079 TID

-2092 AVMDSPHA
+2092 AVMESPYS

-2111 DIDAQMEVRT
+2111 DIDAQMEIRT

-2131 KKLEGEAAESWAKEW
+2131 KKLEGEAAESWANEW
-2146 ADKKVEMPW
+2146 ANKKVEMPW

-2188 DIIKSTMRMTPGAN
+2188 DIIKSAMRMTPGAN

-2219 RDRAVGDVAVGASAM
+2219 RDRAVGDVAVGAGAM

-2266 NQAYSYRIGDGEWT
+2266 NQAYSFRVGDGEWT

-2317 TLYIMGEVYKGNLS
+2317 TLYIMNEVYKGNLS

-2342 EAVSGN
+2342 EAVAGN

-2369 ASLQPASAALRAGR
+2369 ASLEPASAALRAGR

-2388 AVRQIEPSN
+2388 AIRQIEPSN

-2451 QYMPWSPFQKGEEK
+2451 QYTPWSPFQKGQEK

-2477 LHGLGAQFRGPSPTD
+2477 LHGLGTEFRGPSPTD
-2492 YGAQLRLGPRD
+2492 YGTQLRLGPRD

-2532 SDYYQSLPPQEISS
+2532 SDYYQSLPLQEISS
-2546 TDLSDRALLIDG
+2546 ADLSDRALIIDE
-2558 IITKYKEI
+2558 IVTRYKEI
-2566 AKETYLGQRPDLE
+2566 AKTTYLGQRPDLE
-2579 YQLLRKEA
+2579 YQLLKKEA
-2587 KDNTVK
+2587 KDNTAK
-2593 YRLKYGLTPQ
+2593 YRLKYGLP

>member
-1 MPLKLITD
+1 MPIKQVTD

-15 TEVYEFGPGKPAAKP
+15 TEVFEFGPAKAAAAQPAVKAKPAANP
-30 KPEPSLLEKA
+30 IA
-40 GKGITDA
+40 QTYDQIKGVTEA
-47 KSIAETFNPTA
+47 LNPLGQ
-58 MVGQGLKVAGAAAQ
+58 VGTGLRAAGAGLQ

-84 GAGAKAIV
+84 GASQKSIV

-97 GTGIAG
+97 AIGIAG
-103 AIKRVPQRALFTTL
+103 VVKRAPQRAVYTTL
-117 QESSDFAQ
+117 QETSDFAQ
-125 EVGAKIQGKKD
+125 EVGAKVLGKPS
-136 PTSAKAP
+136 PTSFKTP

-151 PALPRARTSGP
+151 PALPRARSSGP

-169 ALQLGMG
+169 ALQLGLG
-176 FATGS
+176 FVTGS
-181 AAVGLGGMAV
+181 AAAGLGGMAV
-191 KGAFSALPMAA
+191 RGAFSALPLAS

-212 AAKGFAEVAA
+212 AAKGFAEAVAPVAQVATKIGTAIKAA
-222 PVVQAGA
+222 PGGQTVLGA
-229 KISGAVQAGV
+229 T
-239 KAAGPVGKVVQAGAQ
+239 Q
-254 AVGKSGLSQVK
+254 AVGKSVAGQVIGK
-265 GKAAITS
+265 GAVIAG
-272 AITDVVA
+272 ATDLVA
-279 FDQYGGRL
+279 FDQYGGRA
-287 TDAADALVKG
+287 TDAVYELVKG

-302 LVIDYLKSDP
+302 IALEYFRTNP
-312 NDGALEGRFKNSL
+312 NDVGLDGRFKNLL
-325 EGIFV
+325 EGFGI
-330 GGGLE
+330 GASIE
-335 IPFRFFKQLK
+335 IPFRLFKAVKSFQNYKTVADASKQLDK
-345 AFKNYKE
+345 
-352 AVAGKSELDRLKD
+352 LKD
-365 PKVLE
+365 PKVVE
-370 AIDDVKN
+370 ALDDVKN

-388 QGQTREADPGEQPSF
+388 QTQTRPEEPGQQPNF
-403 TDELDRPIARNVA
+403 TDELERPIARNVA

-578 ALGSIADLDETVINS
+578 ALGSVKDLDETVINS

-685 GSQAAKTTA
+685 GSQAAKATA

-708 GPVRALLNDLAAQVT
+708 GPVRALLNDLAAQIT

-728 AAIVRENFEKIR
+728 AQVVKENLAQIR

-752 PFEEPAPR
+752 PFEEPAPEAPR
-760 PQPTPIEPEPT
+760 PQPTPVEPEAV
-771 APEPTAP
+771 APDSP
-778 ETVPASLSEQL
+778 ERLTIDEF
-789 AKEPTAPVETPELI
+789 
-803 ATPVPAAAA
+803 AAAA
-812 KEMPDT
+812 NRGVIGPANAPDFQRIQRPEVSIRDDRPAGAQEGIDKANTLKGKTLTSADREQIIAAGDVNSNRLLLDIDQGLNLGYKPDDLATFVVHSYMLRVDPAYKQLASNKKISFDELKLYWTPETT
-818 RGQGK
+818 RAAYDDMQQRSAAFGK
-823 FFHGAAAEFELQPG
+823 QSQPIVAPASAAE
-837 GEYGGSGMNIY
+837 
-848 GNGLYATEDLKI
+848 KI
-860 AGQYQKKNSKAEPVI
+860 
-875 SMYGASDEL
+875 
-884 NRAGV
+884 
-889 KTAEINGLLGRG
+889 
-901 RAPIPSFERMQ
+901 
-912 EIASELRQQAGE
+912 
-924 YPRSNTTERMLA
+924 
-936 LADTLDN
+936 
-943 YKPVDVVGQRVIYEI
+943 
-958 NEKKPIKFYDLDAP
+958 
-972 VDNKVLQELERIASR
+972 VDNVLA
-987 SDLVADSLDIL
+987 
-998 DPSTYSSGATPSI
+998 
-1011 SLGQIMDEI
+1011 
-1020 RNTSSSLRVPF
+1020 
-1031 YEVQDIFEELIDTLK
+1031 
-1046 ADGYGG
+1046 
-1052 FTHEGGRLAGGG
+1052 
-1064 KRLHQVRIY
+1064 
-1073 WDPAENI
+1073 
-1080 NTQKVDLAE
+1080 
-1089 QLVDRVLDAVA
+1089 AVA
-1100 APKTKGAKSKEK
+1100 APKAGT
-1112 PSFPTDEVR
+1112 PDEIR

-1128 GNTSLAEQ
+1128 GNTELAEQ
-1136 LRARIAKTAVQPMGN
+1136 LRARIA
-1151 VAAAAIEPPSPLA
+1151 AAGIEPSTTSPLA

-1170 TRKFDPDA
+1170 TRKFKPDE
-1178 GGRIEG
+1178 GGRMEG
-1184 AARAYQKYFNQGK
+1184 AARAYMKYFNEGK
-1197 RQADEITEQQ
+1197 AQVDEITERQ
-1207 ALDAVRAANV
+1207 AYDAVVAANV
-1217 SFDPDRVKS
+1217 AFDPDKVKS
-1226 LDMDKVRN
+1226 LNMDKVRN
-1234 DISMGRFTPEV
+1234 DMSMGRFSPEV
-1245 KAAQDAYRSI
+1245 QAVQDAYRSV
-1255 YDPSFKP
+1255 YDFSFNP
-1262 LRSRG
+1262 LRSEG
-1267 PELPELPKKPGL
+1267 PELPGLPKKPEQ
-1279 TQEEI
+1279 TFEER
-1284 QARIEDI
+1284 QAAIAAKIKELRE
-1291 DKLIA
+1291 KL
-1296 DLESG
+1296 D
-1301 KLNMQVDEPATRALV
+1301 MTVDEPATRALV
-1316 KELTKDIRTVAGDEV
+1316 DQLTQIIRKVAGDEA
-1331 AIRFNNAFIE
+1331 AIRFNDGFV
-1341 TKGGDVAWGYKP
+1341 TKNDGSEGWGYKP
-1353 GETMKVG
+1353 GETMVLN
-1360 GEYDPIKDIIE
+1360 GEYDPMNDIIS
-1371 VNGVEL
+1371 VNNVQL
-1377 ISADVQ
+1377 KAYQMSSAN
-1383 RPELLRL
+1383 LLNH
-1390 LLDNL
+1390 LLDQL
-1395 EKTGFHEA
+1395 QQTAFHES

-1409 NFLKPEEIKVFNQ
+1409 NFLKPGELRAFNQ
-1422 YLAEIKLDF
+1422 YLAELKI
-1431 GSMADREANALAGR
+1431 DRAAAKKIEEAGPKGR
-1445 PDLLPIEKAAVA
+1445 EVKPLEKAAIA
-1457 FQIYA
+1457 FQKYA
-1462 WARKNNL
+1462 WARYNNL
-1469 DPRKALLGY
+1469 DPGKALREATPY
-1478 TREELGK
+1478 TKGFTRAQLNE
-1485 KGIVSALESAALA
+1485 KGIAPAIESAGLA
-1498 VMDTLYDFVERVG
+1498 VMDTLYDFLEKVSNV
-1511 NAFNDR
+1511 FNR
-1517 GFISIKSIFED
+1517 NGFVSIKSIFED
-1528 AYSGKLAKR
+1528 AYNGKLAKR
-1537 GELGSVVD
+1537 GELGN
-1545 EAGKAVP
+1545 AVAVANRDVNP
-1552 SELDRLDLLQA
+1552 DFERFDLLEGMI
-1563 QAMEYGETRR
+1563 MEYGKTRR
-1573 GQLNLPPLKS
+1573 GKLNMPPLRS
-1583 NADNFVNEYEKVKAK
+1583 EADSFVNEYEKVKTK

-1615 DRNVQPMQS
+1615 DRNVQPMVS
-1624 PSGETAYVPDPEAAA
+1624 PSGETAYVPDPEAAQ
-1639 GASASMRAWMNVGG
+1639 GAAASMRAWMNALG
-1653 TRDEVSGLPTIPDEI
+1653 TREEVTGQPAIPDELVQKAAADWI
-1668 VKRETER
+1668 AK
-1675 WLTANDYQAK
+1675 NDHQSKIIIA
-1685 AILGELE
+1685 ELE
-1692 YRASSLVNA
+1692 RRSSGLQNNAENLRALHAAQLLV
-1701 AALQRSLM
+1701 
-1709 GAMELADYTNNKA
+1709 DYTNNKA
-1722 AIIADRWLN
+1722 GIIADKWIN
-1731 SSSDPNVDRNALRQE
+1731 SKTSPDVDRNVLRQE
-1746 LLAIYK
+1746 LLASYK
-1752 HASDINTPVVK
+1752 EATDVNSALIK
-1763 VTRALGQVLRT
+1763 VTRPLGQLLRAT
-1774 GQIQRPQPG
+1774 QIPRPQPG
-1783 SIDFKNTLEEY
+1783 DIEFKNTIDDY
-1794 KLDEILV
+1794 KLSELLE
-1801 NGAKE
+1801 NAAKE

-1813 DYLGE
+1813 DHLGE
-1818 KIDPQFVEA
+1818 KIDPEFVDA
-1827 INNNE
+1827 INNDE

-1842 QIAYNLKATRDTPGF
+1842 QIAYTLKTARDTPGF
-1857 APGFWSRMNKV
+1857 ATGFWGNLNKA

-1880 SAQLLS
+1880 SAQILS
-1886 SGLTFWGNTWNGVL
+1886 SGLTFWSNTMNGIF
-1900 RLIQLPLSQALG
+1900 RTFQLPLSQALG
-1912 AILSGSPERANM
+1912 AAIGGNFERANM

-1931 YVSNLKNAFSLAK
+1931 YKCNIVNAFRLAK
-1944 ESYKAGRTL
+1944 ESYIAGRTL

-1959 SLDFLDQQAAKD
+1959 SLDFLDQQIAKD
-1971 AQLEQGADPA
+1971 AQPGEAADPA

-2006 AIAQKRLWQLT
+2006 AIAQKRMWQLA

-2026 VDTLFKVL
+2026 VDTLFKTLV
-2034 AGQSFE
+2034 GQSFE

-2054 QGLDRNSKEAMDWAQ
+2054 QGLDRNSQAAWDYAEK
-2069 QYAKS
+2069 YAKAA
-2074 KVDQV
+2074 VDQATRNV
-2079 TQHVTVD
+2079 TID

-2092 AVMDSPHA
+2092 AVMESPYS

-2111 DIDAQMEVRT
+2111 DIDAQMEIRT

-2131 KKLEGEAAESWAKEW
+2131 KKLEGEAAESWANEW
-2146 ADKKVEMPW
+2146 ANKKVEMPW

-2188 DIIKSTMRMTPGAN
+2188 DIIKSAMRMTPGAN

-2219 RDRAVGDVAVGASAM
+2219 RDRAVGDVAVGAGAM

-2266 NQAYSYRIGDGEWT
+2266 NQAYSYRVGDGEWT

-2317 TLYIMGEVYKGNLS
+2317 TLYIMNEVYKGNLS

-2342 EAVSGN
+2342 EAVAGN

-2369 ASLQPASAALRAGR
+2369 ASLEPASAALRAGR

-2388 AVRQIEPSN
+2388 AIRQIEPSN

-2451 QYMPWSPFQKGEEK
+2451 QYTPWSPFQKGQEK

-2477 LHGLGAQFRGPSPTD
+2477 LHGLGTEFRGPSPTD
-2492 YGAQLRLGPRD
+2492 YGTQLRLGPRD

-2532 SDYYQSLPPQEISS
+2532 SDYYQSLPLQEISS
-2546 TDLSDRALLIDG
+2546 ADLSDRALIIDE
-2558 IITKYKEI
+2558 IVTRYKEI
-2566 AKETYLGQRPDLE
+2566 AKTTYLGQRPDLE
-2579 YQLLRKEA
+2579 YQLLKKEA
-2587 KDNTVK
+2587 KDNTAK
-2593 YRLKYGLTPQ
+2593 YRLKYGLP